1 MHKLTIA
8 AALAIALAAA
18 PALADSFTS
27 SASSASSNSVST
39 SVGSIS
45 GSFEKSSESSTGDT
59 KTAAGDYR
67 VAAVGAAPGRPGFAR
82 LTLQAVADARAEFF
96 LVVPQQTLD
105 TSGVAAGQ
113 LVSIKQR
120 PYGYEFAQHA
130 TQQAFFLLV
139 ADDSLRELQ
148 TKALAS

>member
-1 MHKLTIA
+1 MRKPTFIA
-8 AALAIALAAA
+8 AAAVCFTAQV
-18 PALADSFTS
+18 LADSFTS
-27 SASSASSNSVST
+27 SAASASSNSAST
-39 SVGSIS
+39 SLGSVS
-45 GSFEKSSESSTGDT
+45 GSFERSSDSSSGDT

-67 VAAVGAAPGRPGFAR
+67 VAAVGAAAERPGFVR

-96 LVVPQQTLD
+96 LVVPQQTVDGNGL
-105 TSGVAAGQ
+105 AAGQ
-113 LVSIKQR
+113 LVSIRQR

-130 TQQAFFLLV
+130 TRQAFFLLV